1 MRRSARKIAL
11 YGLLGGAIFA
21 LKMTMAVLPN
31 VEPVSLLVMLL
42 AVCFGWEGLY
52 AVYVYVFLE
61 YAMWGLHLWAVC
73 YLYVWLLL
81 FVLARLLRRMES
93 PWGWAALSGC
103 FGLLFGALC
112 ALVYFV
118 VGGWAAAVSWWLAG
132 LFWDLV
138 HGTGNFVIALLL
150 FCPLRKLLTEW
161 KARFDPMSFT

>member
-103 FGLLFGALC
+103 F
-112 ALVYFV
+112 
-118 VGGWAAAVSWWLAG
+118 S
-132 LFWDLV
+132 
-138 HGTGNFVIALLL
+138 IIR
-150 FCPLRKLLTEW
+150 PL
-161 KARFDPMSFT
+161 M